1 MDGKHGLHE
10 GNRMDSMKEIRI
22 LIQMGGKFMDQ
33 MKENGRIGMKNW
45 MKEDN
50 CDIAMGIGEGRKL

>member
-1 MDGKHGLHE
+1 
-10 GNRMDSMKEIRI
+10 
-22 LIQMGGKFMDQ
+22 MGGKFMD
-33 MKENGRIGMKNW
+33 RIGMKNW

>member
-1 MDGKHGLHE
+1 
-10 GNRMDSMKEIRI
+10 
-22 LIQMGGKFMDQ
+22 MGGKFMDL